1 MFSQNI
7 KDKLPPNIQESSLS
21 GTSYIGYFKN
31 SQLYGIFWAGL
42 YGGDPRGHLHGMIDE
57 KDGKITGDNI
67 AYIYPDMETVLLG
80 RFEDRLMKDA
90 QESKVLKV
98 ECNQNGMIYVNQYAT
113 PDPTASHFY
122 YEPASNSSYGGTTS
136 VPGTLDPY
144 ERKWLEVRKIDED
157 KIEEGVFA
165 KKDAKK
171 HIFISSYTG
180 FTYGKSNGQHAI
192 YTSSCI
198 NNVTKTPN
206 ERRHCKK
213 YSLGFKA
220 RDAKIEIP
228 PEYDQPDSFFPS
240 MGPKVII
247 YYFDVIYSI
256 YLNDYK
262 GDSLI
267 IENL

>member
-1 MFSQNI
+1 M
-7 KDKLPPNIQESSLS
+7 S
-21 GTSYIGYFKN
+21 GISYIGYFKN
-31 SQLYGIFWAGL
+31 SQLQGIFWAGL
-42 YGGDPRGHLHGMIDE
+42 YGGDPRGHLHGMIGE

-90 QESKVLKV
+90 QESKVV
-98 ECNQNGMIYVNQYAT
+98 NIECNQNGMIYVNQYAT
-113 PDPTASHFY
+113 PDPSASHFY

-165 KKDAKK
+165 KKDIKK
-171 HIFISSYTG
+171 HIFITSYTG

-192 YTSSCI
+192 YESNCT

-206 ERRHCKK
+206 ERRHCTK
-213 YSLGFKA
+213 YSLGLKA
-220 RDAKIEIP
+220 RDAVIEIP
-228 PEYDQPDSFFPS
+228 PEHDQPDSFIPS

-247 YYFDVIYSI
+247 YCLDVPNPIS
-256 YLNDYK
+256 LNDYESQK
-262 GDSLI
+262 LI
-267 IENL
+267 Y

>member
-1 MFSQNI
+1 M
-7 KDKLPPNIQESSLS
+7 S

-31 SQLYGIFWAGL
+31 SKLHGIFWAGL

-90 QESKVLKV
+90 QESKVVKV
-98 ECNQNGMIYVNQYAT
+98 ECNQSGMIYVNQYAT
-113 PDPTASHFY
+113 PDPSASHFY

-136 VPGTLDPY
+136 IPRTLDPY
-144 ERKWLEVRKIDED
+144 ERKWLELRKIDED

-165 KKDAKK
+165 KKDMKT

-180 FTYGKSNGQHAI
+180 FTFGKSNGQHEI
-192 YTSSCI
+192 YTRNCI
-198 NNVTKTPN
+198 NNETKTPN

-213 YSLGFKA
+213 FSISFKS
-220 RDAKIEIP
+220 RDAVIEIP
-228 PEYDQPDSFFPS
+228 PEHDQPGSFIPS
-240 MGPKVII
+240 LGPKVTI
-247 YYFDVIYSI
+247 YCLNVVHPIS
-256 YLNDYK
+256 LNDYESVN
-262 GDSLI
+262 GI
-267 IENL
+267 P